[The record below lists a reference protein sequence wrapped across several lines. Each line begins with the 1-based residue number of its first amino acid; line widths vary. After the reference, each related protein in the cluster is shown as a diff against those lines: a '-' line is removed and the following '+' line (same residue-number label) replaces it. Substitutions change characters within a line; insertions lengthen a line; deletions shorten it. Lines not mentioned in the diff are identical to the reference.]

1 MGTVGINFGSATS
14 GQGFDVASTVTQ
26 IQASAQA
33 IETPWKNQLT
43 ALQAQD
49 TILSNLGSDLAA
61 LTTSLQALTDF
72 SGVFSEKQG
81 SSSNTN
87 VLSLSSADA
96 TASAGSHTIVV
107 TSLAQTSSQASS
119 AVADPNDTIS
129 GSLTIQGHTFN
140 VDSADNDTTL
150 ASLASAINSAGIGV
164 KANVI
169 TDSTG
174 SRLSLVS
181 GTSGVA
187 GQLSVTAS
195 LSGASAGALTFSS
208 SQDGKDASLTV
219 DGVAIT
225 TGSNTVSNAI
235 PGVTFQLLGS
245 SPGTQIQVEITNNNT
260 DVETAVGKFVAAYN
274 AVVNDI
280 NGQEKNDSSG
290 QPEPLFG
297 NPTLALIQ
305 SQITGSLFTGA
316 ASGAITNITQLGIGL
331 NNDGTLTL
339 NADTLDSALNS
350 NFSDVSGFLQN
361 SGSFGQKMASSLNN
375 LGTQAPN
382 GAIYLAQQQNS
393 AQEKALNTS
402 ISNED
407 TLLAAQKVQLTNE
420 LNTAN
425 QILQSIPSQLNQ
437 INEIYSA
444 ITGYNQN
451 RTG

>member
-1 MGTVGINFGSATS
+1 
-14 GQGFDVASTVTQ
+14 
-26 IQASAQA
+26 
-33 IETPWKNQLT
+33 
-43 ALQAQD
+43 
-49 TILSNLGSDLAA
+49 
-61 LTTSLQALTDF
+61 
-72 SGVFSEKQG
+72 
-81 SSSNTN
+81 
-87 VLSLSSADA
+87 
-96 TASAGSHTIVV
+96 
-107 TSLAQTSSQASS
+107 
-119 AVADPNDTIS
+119 
-129 GSLTIQGHTFN
+129 LTIQGHIFT
-140 VDSADNDTTL
+140 VDSANNDTTL
-150 ASLASAINSAGIGV
+150 ASLASTINSAGIGV
-164 KANVI
+164 RANVI

-174 SRLSLVS
+174 SRLSIVS

-195 LSGASAGALTFSS
+195 LSGASAGPITFPT
-208 SQDGKDASLTV
+208 SQAGLDASLTV

-245 SPGTQIQVEITNNNT
+245 SPSTQIQVEITNNNT
-260 DVETAVGKFVAAYN
+260 DIETAMGNFVAAYN
-274 AVVNDI
+274 AVINDI

-290 QPEPLFG
+290 KAEPLYG

-305 SQITGSLFTGA
+305 NQIAGSLFSGT
-316 ASGAITNITQLGIGL
+316 ASGAITNITKLGIGL

-339 NADTLDSALNS
+339 NADTLNSALNS
-350 NFSDVSGFLQN
+350 NFSDVTGFLQN
-361 SGSFGQKMASSLNN
+361 SGSFGQTLASSLNH

-382 GAIYLAQQQNS
+382 GAVYLAQQQNS
-393 AQEKALNTS
+393 AQEKALSTN

-407 TLLAAQKVQLTNE
+407 TLLAAQKIQLTNE
-420 LNTAN
+420 LNMAN